1 MTDRSWFLRSDG
13 QEAVGVRAQVQSLTG
28 RQSSESGALA
38 QRFDEFWAVRNDD
51 IATGAVALARLA
63 GGLGLPALSF
73 EQRQRMA
80 RAGTVPQPLWFG
92 LFRAAQTQ
100 PLVEQRA
107 GVTGAGML
115 LLGNKEAELRNTD
128 AALTEL
134 GRQVGDSRRLLQGIQ
149 FTAQQRVLGCLA
161 EELIVATP
169 AERLALLGDAGLL
182 LDAVDAQLKVVRDGQ
197 KAGEKATAEEAAAL
211 AEANEDLLLMK
222 TLRSL
227 KAGEDIDEDILR
239 RAALRYAERGAVPGP
254 KAPQAPATKPAANK
268 PRKSRRGR

>member
-1 MTDRSWFLRSDG
+1 MTDRSWFLSADG
-13 QEAVGVRAQVQSLTG
+13 QDAVGVRPQVQALTG
-28 RQSSESGALA
+28 RQGGESGAPA
-38 QRFDEFWAVRNDD
+38 RRFDEFWAVNNGD
-51 IATGAVALARLA
+51 ITTGAIALARLA
-63 GGLGLPALSF
+63 GGLGLPTLSA
-73 EQRQRMA
+73 EQRQRMG
-80 RAGTVPQPLWFG
+80 RAGTVPEPLWFS
-92 LFRAAQTQ
+92 LARAAQTQ

-115 LLGNKEAELRNTD
+115 LLSQKEAELRNTN
-128 AALTEL
+128 AVLAEL
-134 GRQVGDSRRLLQGIQ
+134 GRQVGDSRRLLQGIL
-149 FTAQQRVLGCLA
+149 FAAQQRVLGCLA